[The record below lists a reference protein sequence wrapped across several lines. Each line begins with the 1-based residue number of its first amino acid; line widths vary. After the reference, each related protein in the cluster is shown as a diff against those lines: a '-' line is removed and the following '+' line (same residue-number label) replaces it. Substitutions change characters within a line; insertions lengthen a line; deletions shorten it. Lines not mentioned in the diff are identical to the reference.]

1 MDENDSLLNA
11 SPDGME
17 LGGGEPPKSKV
28 GSATLD
34 ALRGGKA
41 TQAGITHAKP
51 WVLWA
56 IGGTVATVAI
66 VAYVGIT
73 ASGPGKPLTHALD
86 KHHAAAAAAPLA
98 KVPLIKRVSTKITA
112 ATASTQSDG
121 KTTTIVPSVT
131 AATNSNS
138 LASKMLKVKDAQI
151 LARYTAME
159 NALTQKQEAR
169 ITDQGLAATGHPN
182 GPAFSQPKAQPV
194 GTTAPDTAPLQ
205 VPVQQPPMGSGYGGA
220 QQQSGNP
227 QQADVAYLKE
237 NQAHATDKAD
247 YLNQRVQNPL
257 SRYELQA
264 GSVIP
269 ATMITGINSQLPGEI
284 TAQVRQDVYSSI
296 NGAEVIP
303 AGSRLVGA
311 YNNSVAYGQDR
322 VQVVWERLL
331 FPNGQSINLDGM
343 AGASRNGY
351 AGFKDIDD
359 THFWS
364 IFGHALLYSVLG
376 AVGNIAGQGFGG
388 SSLQNPTVGQT
399 AASGIG
405 QQLAQTGQ
413 DMAQQGMQQQPTLKI
428 RPGYKFNVMV
438 RKDVVF
444 PGAYNPNAG

>member
-1 MDENDSLLNA
+1 MPS
-11 SPDGME
+11 
-17 LGGGEPPKSKV
+17 V
-28 GSATLD
+28 
-34 ALRGGKA
+34 
-41 TQAGITHAKP
+41 
-51 WVLWA
+51 
-56 IGGTVATVAI
+56 
-66 VAYVGIT
+66 
-73 ASGPGKPLTHALD
+73 
-86 KHHAAAAAAPLA
+86 
-98 KVPLIKRVSTKITA
+98 TA
-112 ATASTQSDG
+112 ATASTG
-121 KTTTIVPSVT
+121 L
-131 AATNSNS
+131 AA
-138 LASKMLKVKDAQI
+138 KMLKVKDAQI

-269 ATMITGINSQLPGEI
+269 ATMITGIDSQLPGEI

-388 SSLQNPTVGQT
+388 SSLQNPTLGQT
-399 AASGIG
+399 AASGVG

>member
-1 MDENDSLLNA
+1 MDENDSLLSA

-17 LGGGEPPKSKV
+17 LGGGEPAPSKV
-28 GSATLD
+28 GSATLA

-73 ASGPGKPLTHALD
+73 ASGPGKPITHALD
-86 KHHAAAAAAPLA
+86 KHHAATGAAPLA
-98 KVPLIKRVSTKITA
+98 KVPLIKQVPTETTA
-112 ATASTQSDG
+112 ATTSAQSGG
-121 KTTTIVPSVT
+121 KTSTIVPSVT

-138 LASKMLKVKDAQI
+138 LTAKMLKVRDAQV
-151 LARYTAME
+151 LARYTAVE

-205 VPVQQPPMGSGYGGA
+205 VPVQQPPGGLDTQPA
-220 QQQSGNP
+220 GQSGSP

-237 NQAHATDKAD
+237 NQGHATDKAD
-247 YLNQRVQNPL
+247 YLNQSVQNPL

-284 TAQVRQDVYSSI
+284 TAQVRQDVYSTI

-351 AGFKDIDD
+351 SGFRDIDD

-376 AVGNIAGQGFGG
+376 AVGNVAGQGFGG
-388 SSLQNPTVGQT
+388 SSLQNPTLGQT
-399 AASGIG
+399 AASGVG

-444 PGAYNPNAG
+444 PGAYSPNAG

>member
-17 LGGGEPPKSKV
+17 LGGGDAPPPKGKV
-28 GSATLD
+28 ASATLS
-34 ALRGGKA
+34 ALRNGDV
-41 TQAGITHAKP
+41 TRAKS
-51 WVLWA
+51 WVLYGA
-56 IGGTVATVAI
+56 GGLVATVAV
-66 VAYVGIT
+66 VAYIGVTTTGT
-73 ASGPGKPLTHALD
+73 HKPLTRGFPKD
-86 KHHAAAAAAPLA
+86 KAVSAAAPL
-98 KVPLIKRVSTKITA
+98 VKIPSEPSSVGGA
-112 ATASTQSDG
+112 PVTASTKSRA
-121 KTTTIVPSVT
+121 KSRAKSSTVVPSVT
-131 AATNSNS
+131 AVTSSDS
-138 LASKMLKVKDAQI
+138 LTAKMLKVKDAQI
-151 LARYTAME
+151 LARYTAIE
-159 NALTQKQEAR
+159 DALTQRQQAR
-169 ITDQGLAATGHPN
+169 ITEQGLAVTSHPN
-182 GPAFSQPKAQPV
+182 GPAFSPPKAQAAQPP
-194 GTTAPDTAPLQ
+194 ANPATAPLQ
-205 VPVQQPPMGSGYGGA
+205 VSVPQPPMSGYGGA
-220 QQQSGNP
+220 QPQSGSP

-237 NQAHATDKAD
+237 SQRHATDRDD

-322 VQVVWERLL
+322 VQVVWERLI

-343 AGASRNGY
+343 AGADRGGY
-351 AGFKDIDD
+351 SGFKDIDD

-364 IFGHALLYSVLG
+364 IFGHALLYSVIG

-388 SSLQNPTVGQT
+388 SSLQNPTIGQT

-413 DMAQQGMQQQPTLKI
+413 DMVQQGMQQQPTLKI

-438 RKDVVF
+438 RKDMVF
-444 PGAYNPNAG
+444 PGAYNPNG

>member
-1 MDENDSLLNA
+1 MSDNDNDSLLNA
-11 SPDGME
+11 SPDGID
-17 LGGGEPPKSKV
+17 LGGGDAPPPKGKIA
-28 GSATLD
+28 SATLS
-34 ALRGGKA
+34 ALRGGDV
-41 TQAGITHAKP
+41 THAKS
-51 WVLWA
+51 WVLYGA
-56 IGGTVATVAI
+56 GGLVATVAV
-66 VAYVGIT
+66 VAYIGIT
-73 ASGPGKPLTHALD
+73 ATGTHKPLTPGFPKD
-86 KHHAAAAAAPLA
+86 KAGAAAAPL
-98 KVPLIKRVSTKITA
+98 VKIPSAPSSVGGTTTA
-112 ATASTQSDG
+112 VTASAVSG
-121 KTTTIVPSVT
+121 AASHEVVPSVT
-131 AATNSNS
+131 AATNSTS
-138 LASKMLKVKDAQI
+138 LAAKMLKVKDAQI
-151 LARYTAME
+151 LARYTAIE
-159 NALTQKQEAR
+159 DALTQKQQAR
-169 ITDQGLAATGHPN
+169 ITEQGLAVTSHPN

-194 GTTAPDTAPLQ
+194 GTTAPATAPLQ
-205 VPVQQPPMGSGYGGA
+205 VAVPQPPLGSGYGGGT
-220 QQQSGNP
+220 QQSGSP

-237 NQAHATDKAD
+237 SQAHATDKDD
-247 YLNQRVQNPL
+247 YLDQRVQNPL

-322 VQVVWERLL
+322 VQVVWERLI
-331 FPNGQSINLDGM
+331 FPDGQSINLDGM
-343 AGASRNGY
+343 AGASRSGY
-351 AGFKDIDD
+351 SGFKDIDD

-438 RKDVVF
+438 RKDIVF
-444 PGAYNPNAG
+444 PGAYNPNG